1 MLLWIIGI
9 FIALDLLVV
18 GLFFVPPI
26 QNFVVQ
32 KVTGFISNQW
42 GAEIGVKRIYVTPDL
57 RIAADDFIIRDMHQQ
72 PMIKVKKL
80 KARFKSLDLQPLT
93 LHFFNATATEAD
105 VTLVTYKGDSIVNIS
120 DWVAHISKP
129 KENPSDFILRINH
142 LKLINSHFSIANQNI
157 QQQTPYIEGQEFD
170 PGFFELRH
178 IDFNAKK
185 FQVFND
191 DISADIKQIGFDQ
204 YFGFRLIKGSGD
216 FDINGQSLRFD
227 HCKLLTPNSNLDL
240 DLKFEYSDWARLGD
254 FLDSVQIT
262 ANVRPSEFCLTDAA
276 CYAGTIRGMD
286 DTLYFDGRVNGCV
299 NDMKLKDFTCHLGK
313 KTHFSGDFALKN
325 VTDFNNSIWDLDFCE
340 SNLNM
345 AELSSF
351 KLPQGKPLN
360 PPDIVKR
367 LGNVQLYG
375 TLNGYFPMINSEL
388 LVITDLG
395 QLTADLNTTDKGQ
408 YIDLNGK
415 VASSNLQL
423 GRLLHDSKTFGQVH
437 FNIDVDGNFDDPQD
451 NPQFLET
458 LTANIHSK
466 FSRFDLFGYPASNI
480 YLDGDFSDK
489 KCTVHLNS
497 DDQNIDL
504 DFNGLADLTLL
515 KPNIQ
520 AYLSCPYINFSNI
533 ASYMPAVDSV
543 SAKGFERLVYVAQND
558 PDIAMA
564 LDSLSLNICG
574 NDLYDVNG
582 FVGID
587 GLQIKNGDLPI
598 VSDRIR
604 CTAINTQS
612 GLHKII
618 LSSNFVNATLNTNY
632 EYDDI
637 KDSLVN
643 YAYRFIPNLLP
654 ERQASSNKYIKKNT
668 DVNKYFNLYVETY
681 DVQPLLDIFL
691 PELYITENCVA
702 DIHIDQTSQDDHI
715 LIEIPEASYKNTY
728 SVANLKANVRTNVNK
743 NLFIDI
749 NGDSI
754 SLHNDGATSL
764 SIHDIALRTEV
775 DKSFIDFQL
784 SWKDL
789 ADSSRDHSHITGT
802 FNARDKH
809 NLIAKITDSKILLND
824 YIFHFNN
831 LNNIQIQDSRILVDN
846 LVFGNEHSSLKIDG
860 VYSKQEDDKLN
871 IDINDIDIGLVNN
884 FLTGISFDGNLSANA
899 TITTHKGNFFVLGKM
914 MATDFCFNESKFGNV
929 FLSAGLGESGSM
941 GFSGGIFNRKDTI
954 TSNIIKEYTIKDYQ
968 SERNK
973 LANING
979 FYKSKDRQFVAKAN
993 IGKLDIGFL
1002 NTFLSSF
1009 SDRIKGTASGELSFI
1024 STPDSSYI
1032 QGVAHVENMTMGIS
1046 PLGTLYYID
1055 NQDIQ
1060 FNNKGIVFDNI
1071 KLHDKDRNLATLN
1084 GHIYHHLFQNM
1095 KIDLNVNTPRLLAL
1109 DMPHTASSS
1118 FYGTGYVAGDVNIF
1132 GDDKGLTFSS
1142 NNITT
1147 LKGSSVFFPITSS
1160 QSVTENGSIRF
1171 KTVIQDS
1178 VVLAPVEETGTK
1190 LKFDFNFNVTPET
1203 DVQVDVFAIGGTMRA
1218 KTNGRLHLLY
1228 EDNSDI
1234 NIFGDLEIISGT
1246 FLLSLEDI
1254 VNTKLQMVPG
1264 GQVSFNGPVGDF
1276 VVNLSAYYNNK
1287 ASLSNIITN
1296 ENANVSRVPVN
1307 AYIHLNGQL
1316 MKYPSM
1322 NFSFELPNASQEVRN
1337 QFFMAIDTTNPQ
1349 NKTKQ
1354 FFIFLL
1360 TNQFMPDNASNADI
1374 SNSVESG
1381 GTGILTNMINNF
1393 ISRQMKRGGLG
1404 IVYKNDKQKS
1414 STEYGINANMQFL
1427 DDRLILETT
1436 IGYYYNTGTGASTSQ
1451 QGFNNFYGDF
1461 SLEYLITRRGNW
1473 RVKVYNFTDD
1483 HNNQSSKRIPGVGL
1497 ALLYKQD
1504 FNTKEDF
1511 NKEFKESKID
1521 LNNKKKNSKKKN
1533 KNKKKN
1539 K

>member
-57 RIAADDFIIRDMHQQ
+57 RIAADDFIIRDMHRQ

-80 KARFKSLDLQPLT
+80 KARFKSLNLQPLT
-93 LHFFNATATEAD
+93 LHFFNITATEAD
-105 VTLVTYKGDSIVNIS
+105 VTLVTYKGDSVVNIS

-129 KENPSDFILRINH
+129 KENPSDFILRVNH
-142 LKLINSHFSIANQNI
+142 IKLVNSHFSIANQNV

-216 FDINGQSLRFD
+216 FDINGHGLRFD

-240 DLKFEYSDWARLGD
+240 DLKFDYSDWDRLGD

-276 CYAGTIRGMD
+276 CYAGAIRGMD
-286 DTLYFDGRVNGCV
+286 DTLYFSGQVNGCV
-299 NDMKLKDFTCHLGK
+299 NDMKLNDFTCHFAK

-345 AELSSF
+345 AELSAF
-351 KLPQGKPLN
+351 KLPEGKALN
-360 PPDIVKR
+360 LPDIAQR

-375 TLNGYFPMINSEL
+375 KINGYFPVISTEM

-395 QLTADLNTTDKGQ
+395 QITADLNTTDNGKQ
-408 YIDLNGK
+408 IDLNGK

-423 GRLLHDSKTFGQVH
+423 GRLLHSRKTFGQAH
-437 FNIDVDGNFDDPQD
+437 FNINVNGKFDDPQD
-451 NPQFLET
+451 NPQFAET
-458 LTANIHSK
+458 LTADIHSE
-466 FSRFDLFGYPASNI
+466 FSRFDLFGYPASDI
-480 YLDGDFSDK
+480 YLDGNFRDKLCDF
-489 KCTVHLNS
+489 HLNS
-497 DDQNIDL
+497 DDKNIDL
-504 DFNGLADLTLL
+504 NFDGLINLTLL

-520 AYLSCPYINFSNI
+520 AYLSCPHVNFSDI
-533 ASYMPAVDSV
+533 VTYFPTVDSAT
-543 SAKGFERLVYVAQND
+543 AKGFDRLVYVAQND
-558 PDIAMA
+558 HDIAFA
-564 LDSLSLNICG
+564 LDSLNLNICG
-574 NDLYDVNG
+574 SNLYDVNG
-582 FVGID
+582 FVGIN

-598 VSDRIR
+598 ASDRIR

-618 LSSNFVNATLNTNY
+618 LSSSFVNATLNTNY

-654 ERQASSNKYIKKNT
+654 ERQVSVNKRIKKDSNV
-668 DVNKYFNLYVETY
+668 DKFFNFYVETY

-691 PELYITENCVA
+691 PDLTINENCIA
-702 DIHIDQTSQDDHI
+702 DIHIDQNSKDDHI
-715 LIEIPEASYKNTY
+715 LVEIPDANYKESYFV
-728 SVANLKANVRTNVNK
+728 SRLKANVRTDENRD
-743 NLFIDI
+743 LFVDLSS
-749 NGDSI
+749 DSI
-754 SLHNDGATSL
+754 SIHNEDATTL
-764 SIHDIALRTEV
+764 SIYDIALKTEV
-775 DKSFIDFQL
+775 DKSFINFQL

-802 FNARDKH
+802 FNAKDKH
-809 NLIAKITDSKILLND
+809 NLIAKITDSKILLNE
-824 YIFHFNN
+824 YIFNFNN
-831 LNNIQIQDSRILVDN
+831 LNAIQIQDSRIVVDN
-846 LVFGNEHSSLKIDG
+846 LVFGNDKSSLKLDG
-860 VYSKQEDDKLN
+860 VYSNSEEDKLN
-871 IDINDIDIGLVNN
+871 IDINNIDIGLVNN
-884 FLTGISFDGNLSANA
+884 FLSGISFNGNLSANA
-899 TITTHKGNFFVLGKM
+899 MVTTYKGNLFILGKM

-929 FLSAGLGESGSM
+929 FLSAGMGENGSM
-941 GFSGGIFNRKDTI
+941 GFSGGIFNRNDTI
-954 TSNIIKEYTIKDYQ
+954 TSDIIKEYTIKDYQ
-968 SERNK
+968 GERNK

-979 FYKSKDRQFVAKAN
+979 FFKSKEKQFVAKAN

-1024 STPDSSYI
+1024 STPDSSYL
-1032 QGVAHVENMTMGIS
+1032 QGIAHVERMTMGIS
-1046 PLGTLYYID
+1046 PLGTLYFIE
-1055 NQDIQ
+1055 NQDVK
-1060 FNNKGIVFDNI
+1060 FDHRGIIFENLSI
-1071 KLHDKDRNLATLN
+1071 HDKDFNNATLN
-1084 GHIYHHLFQNM
+1084 GHIYHNLFQNM
-1095 KIDLNVNTPRLLAL
+1095 KIGLNVSTSRLLAL
-1109 DMPHTASSS
+1109 DMPHTATSS
-1118 FYGTGYVAGDVNIF
+1118 FYGTGYVSGDVKISGNDENLVI
-1132 GDDKGLTFSS
+1132 SS
-1142 NNITT
+1142 DNITT

-1160 QSVTENGSIRF
+1160 QSVSENGSIRF
-1171 KTVIQDS
+1171 KTVLQDS
-1178 VVLAPVEETGTK
+1178 VILAPLKETGSK
-1190 LKFDFNFNVTPET
+1190 LSFDFNFNVTPET

-1218 KTNGRLHLLY
+1218 KTDGRLHLLFD
-1228 EDNSDI
+1228 EASGI
-1234 NIFGDLEIISGT
+1234 NIYGDLEIHSGT

-1254 VNTKLQMVPG
+1254 INTKLQMVPG
-1264 GQVSFNGPVGDF
+1264 GRVSFNGPVGDF
-1276 VVNLSAYYNNK
+1276 VVNLSTYYNNK

-1296 ENANVSRVPVN
+1296 SNNNVSRVPVN

-1322 NFSFELPNASQEVRN
+1322 NFSFELPNSSQEVRN
-1337 QFFMAIDTTNPQ
+1337 QFYMAIDTSNPQ

-1374 SNSVESG
+1374 SSSVENG
-1381 GTGILTNMINNF
+1381 GTNIVTNMINNF
-1393 ISRQMKRGGLG
+1393 ISRQMKRGGVG
-1404 IVYKNDKQKS
+1404 IVYNNDKQKS

-1436 IGYYYNTGTGASTSQ
+1436 IGYYYNTGSGAGSSQ

-1461 SLEYLITRRGNW
+1461 SLEYLITQRGNW
-1473 RVKVYNFTDD
+1473 RVKVYNFNDD
-1483 HNNQSSKRIPGVGL
+1483 YNGESAKRIPGVGL

-1504 FNTKEDF
+1504 FNTKADF
-1511 NKEFKESKID
+1511 KNEFEQSKIEI
-1521 LNNKKKNSKKKN
+1521 NKKEKKSKKTKKN
-1533 KNKKKN
+1533 K
-1539 K
+1539 